1 MKKAD
6 ILKKEETSIEFKLQ
20 KIRKEYGSIVNNIY
34 YVIENNRCFVLEK
47 FRDLGTNEKE
57 RIIDLISRMAT
68 CKDFKSPIIKNHLR
82 GYDYGEIRP
91 KPSRF
96 FFFHKFGSNI
106 IFFDY
111 VLKKKDSFNDSF
123 YKNLKKKKDKYE
135 KAFEEYLRRN
145 R

>member
-1 MKKAD
+1 MPSQKPD
-6 ILKKEETSIEFKLQ
+6 IEFKLQ
-20 KIRKEYGSIVNNIY
+20 KIRKEYGPTVNNIY
-34 YVIENNRCFVLEK
+34 YVIENNKCFVLEK
-47 FRDLGTNEKE
+47 FKELSSDEKD

-68 CKDFKSPIIKNHLR
+68 CRDFKSPIIKNHLKN
-82 GYDYGEIRP
+82 YDYGEIRP

-123 YKNLKKKKDKYE
+123 YKSLKKKKDKYE
-135 KAFEEYLRRN
+135 KAFEEYLERN

>member
-1 MKKAD
+1 MKKVY
-6 ILKKEETSIEFKLQ
+6 LPEEKTNIEFKLLT
-20 KIRKEYGSIVNNIY
+20 IRKEYGTVVNNIY
-34 YVIENNRCFVLEK
+34 YVVENHRSFVMEK
-47 FRDLGTNEKE
+47 FRELGTDERE

-68 CKDFKSPIIKNHLR
+68 CKDFKSPIIKNHLK

-135 KAFEEYLRRN
+135 KAFEECHRRN
-145 R
+145 G